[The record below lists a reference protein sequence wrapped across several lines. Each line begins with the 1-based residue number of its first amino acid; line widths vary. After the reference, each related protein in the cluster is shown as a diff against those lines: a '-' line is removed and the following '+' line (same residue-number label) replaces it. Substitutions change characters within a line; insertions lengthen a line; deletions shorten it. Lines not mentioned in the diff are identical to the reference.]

1 MIKINH
7 RDLRIR
13 LGSRTQRRRDTKIV
27 ESIIKKRAK
36 KRAPHPRVLVEKM
49 IRQILRGEIKA

>member
-27 ESIIKKRAK
+27 ESITK
-36 KRAPHPRVLVEKM
+36 KRAPRPQVLVEKM